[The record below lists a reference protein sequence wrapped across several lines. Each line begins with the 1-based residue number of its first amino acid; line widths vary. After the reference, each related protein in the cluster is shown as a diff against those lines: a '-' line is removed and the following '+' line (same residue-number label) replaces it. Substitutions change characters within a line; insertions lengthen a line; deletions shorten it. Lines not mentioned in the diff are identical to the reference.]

1 MSNMHRAQSRKLE
14 HVAEKNQ
21 ERQIKV
27 EAEAAH

>member
-14 HVAEKNQ
+14 YVAEKNQ

-27 EAEAAH
+27 EAEPAH